1 MEVYIDNRQDEIT
14 IDDELI
20 ELMEK
25 VMKECLA
32 LEEKGFDTEISVSF
46 VNNKEIQEL
55 NREYRNV
62 DSSTDVLSFPMT
74 DDFSL
79 IHIPILGDIVISLE
93 KALSQAEE
101 YGHSFNRE
109 VAYLTAH
116 SMFHLLGYDHMKED
130 EKQVMRKKEKQVMK
144 SLGIFKNNLE

>member
-32 LEEKGFDTEISVSF
+32 LEEKSFDTEISVSF